1 MLNKIKENKFRVF
14 AALLVIFSFAVI
26 RAFENQLFYDPF
38 LEYFEKDFKKMP
50 FPDVDT
56 FKLFGGLLL
65 RYLLNTGLSLALIYI
80 LFSDKDIL
88 KFSTALYSFF
98 GILLF
103 VLFYIILQFYSEGN
117 WLLFYVRRFLIQP
130 IFILIFIP
138 AFYYQLQYSKK

>member
-1 MLNKIKENKFRVF
+1 MLNKIKENKFRII
-14 AALLVIFSFAVI
+14 AALLVIFCFAVI

-50 FPDVDT
+50 FPEIDT

-98 GILLF
+98 GIILF
-103 VLFYIILQFYSEGN
+103 VLFYIVLQFYAEGN
-117 WLLFYVRRFLIQP
+117 WFLFYVRRFLIQP